1 MEEIMLTRSE
11 EGMNPQTKKE
21 RTSSGKNENK
31 SVPFYITDKE
41 NILKTTR
48 EKRINYPTKH
58 NNQTKGR
65 LVITTTTTTT
75 TRGLKIIVLSSIQN
89 SINLEFYNQL
99 NYHLRNFQSYKYYRN
114 YQAMNVFF
122 FFFYRRS
129 LGLKWHISLNVGR
142 EGLSFHKY
150 LFTKHLLCSCHKDKQ
165 LRTKIFTY
173 TKRLYP

>member
-65 LVITTTTTTT
+65 LVITTTTT
-75 TRGLKIIVLSSIQN
+75 RGLKIIVLSSIQN
-89 SINLEFYNQL
+89 SINLEFYTQL

-114 YQAMNVFF
+114 LLGNECIFF
-122 FFFYRRS
+122 F
-129 LGLKWHISLNVGR
+129 LLQEVTGIEVAHITECGQER
-142 EGLSFHKY
+142 AF
-150 LFTKHLLCSCHKDKQ
+150 
-165 LRTKIFTY
+165 I
-173 TKRLYP
+173 P

>member
-41 NILKTTR
+41 NILKTMR

-65 LVITTTTTTT
+65 LVITTTTT
-75 TRGLKIIVLSSIQN
+75 RGLKIIVLSSI
-89 SINLEFYNQL
+89 
-99 NYHLRNFQSYKYYRN
+99 
-114 YQAMNVFF
+114 
-122 FFFYRRS
+122 
-129 LGLKWHISLNVGR
+129 
-142 EGLSFHKY
+142 
-150 LFTKHLLCSCHKDKQ
+150 
-165 LRTKIFTY
+165 
-173 TKRLYP
+173 